1 MKMIKKSV
9 MNLSKGL
16 IAAALLAASFAQAE
30 ETAPA
35 AEELVVNQASSLDE
49 LLDNVEQ
56 RRVVE
61 SRENTAREQ
70 QFAREKASQARLLKN
85 AEEERRR
92 EQRRSDRLETQ
103 FEENEIRIGDLSEQL
118 DKRLGSLREL
128 FGVLQQVAGDTRGG
142 FEEIGRASCRERV

>member
-1 MKMIKKSV
+1 MKTTKKSV

-16 IAAALLAASFAQAE
+16 IAAVLLTASFAQAE

-35 AEELVVNQASSLDE
+35 AGDLVVNKASSLDE

-61 SRENTAREQ
+61 SRENTSREQ
-70 QFAREKASQARLLKN
+70 QFAREKANQAQLLKN

-92 EQRRSDRLETQ
+92 EERRSDRLETQ
-103 FEENEIRIGDLSEQL
+103 FEENKNMVKVEKLSHDDIHKLLWDWNVQFPL
-118 DKRLGSLREL
+118 
-128 FGVLQQVAGDTRGG
+128 TRT
-142 FEEIGRASCRERV
+142 

>member
-1 MKMIKKSV
+1 M
-9 MNLSKGL
+9 
-16 IAAALLAASFAQAE
+16 
-30 ETAPA
+30 
-35 AEELVVNQASSLDE
+35 
-49 LLDNVEQ
+49 EQ

-61 SRENTAREQ
+61 SRENTSREQ

-85 AEEERRR
+85 AEEDRRR

-103 FEENEIRIGDLSEQL
+103 FEENEIRIGDLTEQL

-142 FEEIGRASCRERV
+142 FRRFNYF

>member
-30 ETAPA
+30 ETTPA
-35 AEELVVNQASSLDE
+35 ATDLVVNQASSLDE

-61 SRENTAREQ
+61 SRENTSREQ
-70 QFAREKASQARLLKN
+70 QFAREKASQARMLKS
-85 AEEERRR
+85 AEDDRLR
-92 EQRRSDRLETQ
+92 EQRRSDRLETR
-103 FEENEIRIGDLSEQL
+103 FEENEIRIGDLTEQL

-128 FGVLQQVAGDTRGG
+128 FGVMQQVANQ
-142 FEEIGRASCRERV
+142 

>member
-30 ETAPA
+30 ETTPA
-35 AEELVVNQASSLDE
+35 ATDLVVNQASSLDE

-61 SRENTAREQ
+61 SVKILQESSSS
-70 QFAREKASQARLLKN
+70 REKKPAKQ
-85 AEEERRR
+85 E
-92 EQRRSDRLETQ
+92 
-103 FEENEIRIGDLSEQL
+103 
-118 DKRLGSLREL
+118 
-128 FGVLQQVAGDTRGG
+128 
-142 FEEIGRASCRERV
+142 C

>member
-1 MKMIKKSV
+1 MKMTKKSV

-35 AEELVVNQASSLDE
+35 ASDLVVNQASSLDE

-61 SRENTAREQ
+61 SRENTSREQ
-70 QFAREKASQARLLKN
+70 QFAREKASQARPVSYTHLTLPTIC
-85 AEEERRR
+85 
-92 EQRRSDRLETQ
+92 S
-103 FEENEIRIGDLSEQL
+103 
-118 DKRLGSLREL
+118 
-128 FGVLQQVAGDTRGG
+128 V
-142 FEEIGRASCRERV
+142 

>member
-49 LLDNVEQ
+49 FWTMLSNVVLLN
-56 RRVVE
+56 RVKTLQE
-61 SRENTAREQ
+61 S
-70 QFAREKASQARLLKN
+70 S
-85 AEEERRR
+85 
-92 EQRRSDRLETQ
+92 
-103 FEENEIRIGDLSEQL
+103 
-118 DKRLGSLREL
+118 SLRERR
-128 FGVLQQVAGDTRGG
+128 QAKPD
-142 FEEIGRASCRERV
+142 C